1 MKKIKMT
8 AIVLCASML
17 AGTAGCQATDKPDI
31 TMSNDEDGVAHWL
44 KVNCIG

>member
-1 MKKIKMT
+1 MFYVEHWGIIYYLPIILVPAALT
-8 AIVLCASML
+8 AA
-17 AGTAGCQATDKPDI
+17 DDI